1 MPESTN
7 LNIHDLGNGICS
19 TDKFAKFI
27 FGMAQAVEYLLK
39 KQIAGS
45 SNPFIGINKSKGF
58 RKAENDFCFGETYKF
73 LQ

>member
-1 MPESTN
+1 
-7 LNIHDLGNGICS
+7 
-19 TDKFAKFI
+19 
-27 FGMAQAVEYLLK
+27 MAQAVEYLLK